1 MALEKHCEP
10 STIFLCVHLILL
22 YTGYNKV
29 PTVYIHPL
37 VYCQKIKKSYKGRIL
52 FSSEIA
58 YRACDIVP
66 LRPAMAAT

>member
-1 MALEKHCEP
+1 MTK
-10 STIFLCVHLILL
+10 FLL
-22 YTGYNKV
+22 YT
-29 PTVYIHPL
+29 PL
-37 VYCQKIKKSYKGRIL
+37 GLLPKKFKNLTGRIL